1 MKNGDE
7 VEEAFVITSNKSH
20 GGIRMGKKS
29 IGTITSIGTRLALMG
44 VLLIPSHVLA
54 QVSDVTF
61 SRDVAPILQ
70 ENCQVCH
77 RPDGIGAM
85 SLLTYEE
92 AQPWAPM
99 IKYQTETRTMPPW
112 HVDRTIGIQE
122 YQNDLSLTDEEIA
135 TIGAWVDAGAPEGNP
150 ADLPPPLM
158 WPDGVSW
165 LLEDE
170 LRRPPDLV
178 YRSPGFDVKAS
189 GLDQWFEPDVVL
201 EGLDEPR
208 WIMATES
215 RPSLHSR
222 HVTHHGNSSIS
233 KFGGPGTPFDLYP
246 ENTGLLVQPGQTVTF
261 NLHYFPRG
269 EGVEGAYT
277 EVGLWFYPKDFEPK
291 YKLRAATRV
300 FSSYKETDNE
310 GQQTMLIP
318 PHSTGITQ
326 AFHVLQEPSW
336 VFSIRGHQHLRGTG
350 QSLEAIYPDGRKEVL
365 TKYSWLHSWSL
376 TYIYDD
382 HVQPLLPKGTVLV
395 LTSYYD
401 NTADNPYNPDPDQW
415 VVHGR
420 RTGDEMSHIHL
431 QIVSL
436 EQEDFDRRVAE
447 RGNLILEEDG

>member
-1 MKNGDE
+1 ME
-7 VEEAFVITSNKSH
+7 
-20 GGIRMGKKS
+20 KKS
-29 IGTITSIGTRLALMG
+29 IGTITYIGTRLALMG
-44 VLLIPSHVLA
+44 ALLIPGQVSA

-92 AQPWAPM
+92 ARPWAPIM
-99 IKYQTETRTMPPW
+99 KYQTETRTMPPW

-122 YQNDLSLTDEEIA
+122 YQNDLSLSDEEIA
-135 TIGAWVDAGAPEGNP
+135 TIGAWADAGAPEGDP
-150 ADLPPPLM
+150 VDLLLLPPLM

-178 YRSPGFDVKAS
+178 YRSPGFDVEAS

-269 EGVEGAYT
+269 EGVEDAYT

-300 FSSYKETDNE
+300 FSSYKETDKE
-310 GQQTMLIP
+310 GRQTMLIP

-376 TYIYDD
+376 TYIYADR
-382 HVQPLLPKGTVLV
+382 VQPLLPKGTVLV

-436 EQEDFDRRVAE
+436 EQEDFERRVAE
-447 RGNLILEEDG
+447 RENLVLEDGG

>member
-1 MKNGDE
+1 ME
-7 VEEAFVITSNKSH
+7 
-20 GGIRMGKKS
+20 KKS
-29 IGTITSIGTRLALMG
+29 IGTGRMITYIGTVLALMG
-44 VLLIPSHVLA
+44 VLLIPGQVSA

-61 SRDVAPILQ
+61 SRDVMPILQ
-70 ENCQVCH
+70 ENCQACH

-85 SLLTYEE
+85 SLLSYDE
-92 AQPWAPM
+92 ARPWAPM
-99 IKYQTETRTMPPW
+99 MKYQTETRTMPPW

-122 YQNDLSLTDEEIA
+122 YQNDLSLTEEEIA
-135 TIGAWVDAGAPEGNP
+135 IIGAWADAGAPEGDP
-150 ADLPPPLM
+150 ADLPPPRM

-170 LRRPPDLV
+170 LGRPPDLV
-178 YRSPGFDVKAS
+178 YRSPGFDVEAS
-189 GLDQWFEPDVVL
+189 GLDQWFEPEIVL

-222 HVTHHGNSSIS
+222 HVTHHGNTSLS

-246 ENTGLLVQPGQTVTF
+246 ENTGLLVEPEQMVSF

-269 EGVEGAYT
+269 EGVEDAYA
-277 EVGLWFYPKDFEPK
+277 EVALWFYPIDFEPK
-291 YKLRAATRV
+291 YKLRRATRT
-300 FSSYKETDNE
+300 FSSYKETARE

-326 AFHVLQEPSW
+326 AYHVLQEPSW

-350 QSLEAIYPDGRKEVL
+350 QSLEAIFPDGRKEIL
-365 TKYSWLHSWSL
+365 TKYNWLHSWSL

-401 NTADNPYNPDPDQW
+401 NTANHPYNPDPDQW

-420 RTGDEMSHIHL
+420 RTGDEMAHIHL
-431 QIVSL
+431 QIVAL
-436 EQEDFDRRVAE
+436 DQEDFDERVAE
-447 RGNLILEEDG
+447 RANLVMEDGGGG